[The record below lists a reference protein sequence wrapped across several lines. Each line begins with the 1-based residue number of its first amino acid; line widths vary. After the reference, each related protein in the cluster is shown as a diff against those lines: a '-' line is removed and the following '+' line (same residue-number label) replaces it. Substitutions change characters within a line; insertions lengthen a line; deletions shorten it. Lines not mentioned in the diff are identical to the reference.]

1 MRKITFL
8 VLSLAFLFSC
18 GNNEKTT
25 SSDSRNVD
33 IKKEK
38 KSVEEV
44 LKEYKKAL
52 ESMHLNQTDDF
63 FSKDS
68 EIFES
73 GGVEGSHNQYLE
85 HHLRPEFKDFS
96 SFRFTN
102 YFVDVRMA
110 YPYAFTTETYNYS
123 VELGASVQENSQNI
137 ELKGVATSVLKKEN
151 GAWKIIKRHIS
162 SRKRP

>member
-18 GNNEKTT
+18 ENHEKTT
-25 SSDSRNVD
+25 EGAPDSID

-38 KSVEEV
+38 KSVEKV
-44 LKEYKKAL
+44 LKDYKKAL
-52 ESMHLNQTDDF
+52 ESIHLDQTGIL

-96 SFRFTN
+96 SLSFTN

-123 VELGASVQENSQNI
+123 VELGASVQDNPQNL

-151 GAWKIIKRHIS
+151 GVWKIIKRHIS